1 MQRITM
7 KGKNFLDKLF
17 ISIFFLTLFVPF
29 LLAHREEARIS
40 EMENRTLT
48 NPPHIF
54 NQEGNF
60 NWSYSSDFDSWIN
73 DNIRFRTILMEMNST
88 LQYQLF
94 GKIANDNLREGLD
107 GHLFYIENRKVA
119 GHQHTNLL
127 SEEELQRY
135 LSAMQR
141 LSTRLSEQGITFY
154 YMQCYDKDSIYPEYY
169 VEGVRQFGDLSRANQ
184 IVKGLKNNTDVNVI
198 STYEALL
205 EHKDQEMLY
214 FKATDPAHWNDSGA
228 HIGYTELMN
237 SIQKDFP
244 ELPILDETD
253 YHIVQTEEWANIYG
267 FTYPYSEINCHYSI
281 KKPNAT
287 ELELDYFDPQKIIK
301 YREHGHYYINEDAG
315 NELKILLVGD
325 SFIRQ
330 FLKGDIAESFH
341 ETLSIDWIN
350 LEILDQVLEIY
361 EPDILVLESAE
372 FCLDNTIPLVA
383 EMPTP

>member
-1 MQRITM
+1 M

-73 DNIRFRTILMEMNST
+73 DNVRFRTILMEMNST

-107 GHLFYIENRKVA
+107 GHLFYIEDKKVS

-127 SEEELQRY
+127 REEELQRY

-169 VEGVRQFGDLSRANQ
+169 VEGVRQFGDISRAKQ
-184 IVKGLKNNTDVNVI
+184 IVEGLRNDTNVNVI
-198 STYEALL
+198 PTYEALL

-228 HIGYTELMN
+228 YIGYMSLMN
-237 SIQKDFP
+237 AIQKDFP
-244 ELPILDETD
+244 DVPYLQESDYDIVKVKEL
-253 YHIVQTEEWANIYG
+253 ANIYG
-267 FTYPYSEINCHYSI
+267 FTYPYPETNYYYHI
-281 KKPNAT
+281 KDTKAIT
-287 ELELDYFDPQKIIK
+287 LTLDELDSAKIIK
-301 YREHGHYYINEDAG
+301 YRDYGHYYKNPDSC
-315 NELKILLVGD
+315 NQRRILLIGD

-330 FLKGDIAESFH
+330 FIKNDIAESFY

-350 LEILDQVLEIY
+350 LSNLNQVLEIY
-361 EPDILVLESAE
+361 KPDIIVLESAE
-372 FCLDNTIPLVA
+372 FCLDNTIPLVT
-383 EMPTP
+383 ELSCF